1 MASPSAEALPLAGR
15 RILITRAAHQM
26 GKLSEGLRALGAE
39 PVEVPMLEICPP
51 ESLAPLDAA
60 LRRLNEYD
68 WLILTSTNTVRVLAV
83 RAAEQGIDLTHRM
96 IGRVAAIGGATADA
110 ARKAG
115 FTVALV
121 PDTYVAESLVS
132 ELTGE
137 VADGSSAEGKSP
149 IAGKQVLLVRAA
161 VARDVIPNALRRA
174 GATVDIAEAYRNVL
188 PQTAPELLRAA
199 LKTHIDAVTFSST
212 TTVMHFAETTF
223 RLGIRLPL
231 RGIAA
236 VSVGPITSQTLRELG
251 WEPAAEASPSD
262 IPGLIDAVLRV
273 LSTQASERHPLPPC

>member
-1 MASPSAEALPLAGR
+1 MASPSMEALPLAGR

-26 GKLSEGLRALGAE
+26 GKLSQGLRALGAE

-83 RAAEQGIDLTHRM
+83 RAAEHGIDLTHRM
-96 IGRVAAIGGATADA
+96 VGRVAAIGGATADA

-115 FTVALV
+115 FTVAVV

-137 VADGSSAEGKSP
+137 VADGSSAASRSP
-149 IAGKQVLLVRAA
+149 IAGKRVLLVRAV
-161 VARDVIPNALRRA
+161 VARDVIPDALRRA

-188 PQTAPELLRAA
+188 PQNAPELLQAA
-199 LKTHIDAVTFSST
+199 LKTHIDAVTFSSAS
-212 TTVMHFAETTF
+212 TVMHFAETAF

-236 VSVGPITSQTLRELG
+236 VSIGPISSRTLHELG

-262 IPGLIDAVLRV
+262 IAGLINAVVRV
-273 LSTQASERHPLPPC
+273 LSMNASAPYPLSAS